1 MYGSLLSAP
10 GTLFAEFDRLQRELQ
25 QAFTTPSSIRA
36 VARGSFPAVNLGTT
50 PSSVEIYA
58 FAPGIDPATLEVSVD
73 RGLLTIAGQRAAQS
87 PGSASTD
94 ASAIASA
101 DAGGDADASAAADYG
116 AGTDA
121 AGADAGQSGQSG
133 QSAQAGQGRDVNVYV
148 RERFTGSFRRVITLP
163 EDVDTSRI
171 DAVYRDGVLRVSVA
185 RRQAAQPR
193 RIAVN

>member
-87 PGSASTD
+87 PASAGTD
-94 ASAIASA
+94 ASATTGA
-101 DAGGDADASAAADYG
+101 DSGSGAGVDTDASAAADYG
-116 AGTDA
+116 AGKDA
-121 AGADAGQSGQSG
+121 AGSDAS
-133 QSAQAGQGRDVNVYV
+133 QSAQAGQGREVNVYV